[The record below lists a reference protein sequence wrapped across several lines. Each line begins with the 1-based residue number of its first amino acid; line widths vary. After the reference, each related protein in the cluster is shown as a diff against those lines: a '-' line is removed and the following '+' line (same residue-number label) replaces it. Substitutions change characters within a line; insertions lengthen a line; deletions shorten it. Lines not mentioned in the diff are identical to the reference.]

1 MAKATGQARV
11 ATSAAETGGERGA
24 PAETAAEC
32 LYLLM
37 FSIMLQRDR
46 TAGYARLTQIDPIQ
60 VWINAERRLMAF
72 GSCTRVGA
80 QQKAA
85 GP

>member
-1 MAKATGQARV
+1 LPT
-11 ATSAAETGGERGA
+11 
-24 PAETAAEC
+24 
-32 LYLLM
+32 L
-37 FSIMLQRDR
+37 SIMPHRDR
-46 TAGYARLTQIDPIQ
+46 TAADARLTQIDPIQ